1 MIARIAAQKDDA
13 MTDQPTVSEIIADWI
28 VGFDPASVPPKTL
41 AGCADTILDTVGLTV
56 AALETD
62 YGQSARKAF
71 SDPGNATVWGLPE
84 GRAPEAAAAIN
95 GTCGHGEDYD
105 NTFEGC
111 PVHSGVVIVPALL
124 SAAERYGLAAA
135 DVARGIVVGIEVMCR
150 LGLVADKAVHKAGFH
165 PTAVLGAMSAAAGV
179 SAALGLDRIAIRN
192 ALGVAGSMASGIIEY
207 LADGTSTKRLHA
219 GWAAQSG
226 MRAAALGAA
235 GFTGPATVFE
245 GAHGFFHGFS
255 SPHATDFSPLIDDL
269 GTRWESSRL
278 AFKPFACGTMT
289 QPFVDC
295 AIDLARRGIR
305 PEDVASIT
313 CEVGEG
319 TVHRLWA
326 PLALKQTPPTPYAAK
341 FSGPYCLA
349 AGWVF
354 GDAGLAQFTEA
365 SVRDPR
371 VLALAGKVSFQIDP
385 NNEYPANYTGHIAAT
400 LHDGTVVEARVP
412 CMRGGAQAPLTR
424 DELMAKCRA
433 NLTFAGRDPAGA
445 DLLSRFADDLMAGR
459 GTVEVARL
467 QLC

>member
-1 MIARIAAQKDDA
+1 
-13 MTDQPTVSEIIADWI
+13 MTDHPTVSETIADWI
-28 VGFDPASVPPKTL
+28 VSFDPASVPPKAL
-41 AGCADTILDTVGLTV
+41 AGCADTILDTVALTV

-62 YGQSARKAF
+62 YGQSARQAF
-71 SDPGNATVWGLPE
+71 PDAGAATVWGLPE

-124 SAAERYGLAAA
+124 AAAERYDLPAA

-245 GAHGFFHGFS
+245 GAHGLFHGFS
-255 SPHATDFSPLIDDL
+255 EPHATDFSPLTDDL

-305 PEDVASIT
+305 PVDVVSIT

-354 GDAGLAQFTEA
+354 GDAGLAQFTET

-385 NNEYPANYTGHIAAT
+385 TNEYPANYTGHIAAT
-400 LHDGTVVEARVP
+400 LQDGTVVEARVP
-412 CMRGGAQAPLTR
+412 CLRGGAQAPLSR

-433 NLTFAGRDPAGA
+433 NLAFAGRDTAGA
-445 DLLSRFADDLMAGR
+445 VTLAQFADDLMAGR
-459 GTVEVARL
+459 GAVQVGRL
-467 QLC
+467 RLC

>member
-1 MIARIAAQKDDA
+1 MA
-13 MTDQPTVSEIIADWI
+13 
-28 VGFDPASVPPKTL
+28 
-41 AGCADTILDTVGLTV
+41 LTV

-62 YGQSARKAF
+62 YGQSARQAF
-71 SDPGNATVWGLPE
+71 PDAGAATVWGLPE

-124 SAAERYGLAAA
+124 AAAERYDLPAA

-245 GAHGFFHGFS
+245 GAHGLFHGFS
-255 SPHATDFSPLIDDL
+255 EPHATDFSPLTDDL

-305 PEDVASIT
+305 PVDVVSIT

-354 GDAGLAQFTEA
+354 GDAGLAQFTET

-385 NNEYPANYTGHIAAT
+385 TNEYPANYTGHIAAT
-400 LHDGTVVEARVP
+400 LQDGTVVEARVP
-412 CMRGGAQAPLTR
+412 CLRGGAQAPLSR

-433 NLTFAGRDPAGA
+433 NLAFAGRDTAGA
-445 DLLSRFADDLMAGR
+445 VTLAQFADDLMAGR
-459 GTVEVARL
+459 GAVQVGRL
-467 QLC
+467 RLC